1 MKSTF
6 LLCLMLIVNH
16 TVFAKFY
23 PGTIYLKDGNV
34 VEAKVEPPL
43 RPSDLY
49 LSYSVTKGKLQSFK
63 SEEVSSVLI
72 NLNKKQNVLFSYLN
86 VRNSKN
92 TRPIWVTLAY
102 QTKKM
107 RVYTSAN
114 EYYISENNYLTLKT
128 SNLNGNEGL
137 SYYLIKKEEESL
149 YKAFEYYEGD
159 VENEVFY
166 SNLAQYFEDEPRLSK
181 SVLKKEY
188 AWKDIYKI
196 AEIYSTLKE
205 YRELQSK

>member
-1 MKSTF
+1 
-6 LLCLMLIVNH
+6 
-16 TVFAKFY
+16 
-23 PGTIYLKDGNV
+23 
-34 VEAKVEPPL
+34 
-43 RPSDLY
+43 
-49 LSYSVTKGKLQSFK
+49 
-63 SEEVSSVLI
+63 
-72 NLNKKQNVLFSYLN
+72 
-86 VRNSKN
+86 
-92 TRPIWVTLAY
+92 
-102 QTKKM
+102 M

-137 SYYLIKKEEESL
+137 SYYLIKKEEENL